1 MTDMMDSSRPTLEWS
16 PAAMFRLVTPL
27 RPVTVW
33 FCFTVL
39 AGFAPSQA
47 TAQQK
52 AEPAPGQF
60 FQIVEP
66 ITHDTFARVRA
77 ATRQLVDR
85 QAATEM
91 AVRPI
96 LVFQFLPGD
105 TAPASS
111 EFGACYDV
119 ASLIS
124 RDLAGAKLTVAYV
137 PQPLKGY
144 AVLPA
149 VACTEIIM
157 GSSASLGPITPESR
171 IYDPA
176 LRDPVKFLAIRKTRE
191 PDLLLGMLDRDA
203 DLRMVRTA
211 DRAVHYVL
219 AENMTEFLKNHH
231 ISDSQPAWEAGA
243 RGVLTAKRA
252 REEGFCKRTAESP
265 AELASMY
272 QLGGR
277 SAVDDPTLG
286 QSVRPDWI
294 KLEGVLDN
302 VSVSFLSRKIEDAR
316 QHKKNLFILE
326 IDSPGGTEA
335 AGDRIA
341 DILSEIKDMKT
352 IAYINERALGIA
364 ALIPLACR
372 DIVLK
377 KGSRIGDVR
386 ETASGRN
393 SAMHKLSDM
402 AKAGLAKKAATWAK
416 AKGHPEA
423 VAVAMIDPEA
433 EIVEAADSQTGAS
446 RLILRSEAE
455 AERDR
460 YRIVQTRKS
469 AGSVLTMNADDAA
482 SFGLGHVV
490 ADGNELKDLYAL
502 SRTMRVEGP
511 GWVDWLV
518 TVLTNPYV
526 SWMLLFIGAVMLVV
540 ELKLPG
546 IGLPAIIS
554 AVAFLLFFGSHY
566 LSGTADQ
573 LEIILFLIGL
583 ICIALE
589 IFVFPGFGVFG
600 MSGILL
606 MLCSVVL
613 ASQTFIWPTQDY
625 EYRELG
631 HTLLQLTGVLLAAG
645 ACTVVLARYF
655 PSLPLF
661 NRLIL
666 KPEPWTAVLYDD
678 AIGKGT
684 SDGYESLAFLIG
696 ETGRTTTPLRPTGKA
711 RFGSLLLDVTAGDR
725 FVDPDS
731 LIEVV
736 DVQGPRVIVK
746 KIGS

>member
-1 MTDMMDSSRPTLEWS
+1 
-16 PAAMFRLVTPL
+16 MFRLVIVA
-27 RPVTVW
+27 RVATVW
-33 FCFTVL
+33 IGLAML
-39 AGFAPSQA
+39 AGVFPGGAS
-47 TAQQK
+47 AQQQPPN
-52 AEPAPGQF
+52 AEPIPGQF

-66 ITHDTFARVRA
+66 ITHETFNRIRA
-77 ATRQLVDR
+77 ATRELVDR
-85 QAATEM
+85 QAA
-91 AVRPI
+91 AQGAARPI
-96 LVFQFLPGD
+96 LVFQFNPGE
-105 TAPASS
+105 TAPGSS
-111 EFGACYDV
+111 EFGVCYDV

-124 RDLAGAKLTVAYV
+124 RELAGARLTVAYV
-137 PQPLKGY
+137 PQPLKGF

-149 VACTEIIM
+149 VACTEIVM

-176 LRDPVKFLAIRKTRE
+176 HREPVRFLAIRKTRQ

-203 DLRMVRTA
+203 DLRIVRTA
-211 DRAVHYVL
+211 DRALHYVL
-219 AENMTEFLKNHH
+219 KDNMVEFSKTHDVSEDL
-231 ISDSQPAWEAGA
+231 PAWDAGA
-243 RGVLTAKRA
+243 RGILTAKRA

-265 AELASMY
+265 VEVASMY

-286 QSVRPDWI
+286 QNVRPDWI
-294 KLEGVLDN
+294 KLEGLLDN
-302 VSVSFLSRKIEDAR
+302 VAVSFLSRKIEDAR
-316 QHKKNLFILE
+316 QQKKNLFILE

-341 DILSEIKDMKT
+341 DILSEISDMKT
-352 IAYINERALGIA
+352 VAYVNERALGIA
-364 ALIPLACR
+364 ALVPLACR
-372 DIVLK
+372 DIVFK
-377 KGSRIGDVR
+377 KGARMGDIR
-386 ETASGRN
+386 QTASGRN
-393 SAMHKLSDM
+393 ASLHELSEM
-402 AKAGLAKKAATWAK
+402 AKAGLAKKAAAWAK
-416 AKGHPEA
+416 GRGHPEA
-423 VAVAMIDPEA
+423 VAVAMIDPDA
-433 EIVEAADSQTGAS
+433 EIVEASDSQTGAS

-455 AERDR
+455 ADRER
-460 YRIVQTRKS
+460 YRIGQTRK
-469 AGSVLTMNADDAA
+469 APGSVLTLSADDAA
-482 SFGLGHVV
+482 SFGMAHVV
-490 ADGNELKDLYAL
+490 ADGDELKTLYAISPSL
-502 SRTMRVEGP
+502 RVEGA

-583 ICIALE
+583 VCIALE

-613 ASQTFIWPTQDY
+613 ASHTFIWPTQDY
-625 EYRELG
+625 EYQEFG
-631 HTLLQLTGVLLAAG
+631 HTLLQLTGMLAAVG
-645 ACTVVLARYF
+645 GCTVVLARYF

-666 KPEPWTAVLYDD
+666 KPEPWTTVLYEDPLGRG
-678 AIGKGT
+678 AG
-684 SDGYESLAFLIG
+684 DGYESLTFLVG

-711 RFGSLLLDVTAGDR
+711 RFGSLLLDVTAIDR

-736 DVQGPRVIVK
+736 DVQGSRVVVK